1 MFLVKRFKSFKEFEE
16 GLINEEL
23 PQMSLEK
30 NSIRNNLINKYN
42 KRRGINRATKGI
54 AIAMLLLAI
63 SMPAI
68 TKGNLSYAEVYKN
81 IAESIYGKVVAFLP
95 DKDDGGFKFIET
107 ERTEDE
113 IEKYEKI
120 SMMNVAESYDEIKEQ
135 LEPGECARLI
145 YLEFYEATGGST
157 YIVQQP
163 IVFNDINSIRDY
175 GMDVSVPKYI
185 PKGYKLKEARLNFTP
200 RNISEEDMARY
211 DIMAEEAKKQ
221 NLVYTWEKVEDKIE
235 SNLVFEYIPKIKA
248 EGNDSIY
255 VEINL
260 TDFDAATQA
269 LVFEDSDYEVE
280 ITNIGDKE
288 VMEWN
293 YGSEDFYR
301 HYTFKMPNR
310 KYKTYDITI
319 AKDNSLL
326 TKEIENMIKSFE

>member
-1 MFLVKRFKSFKEFEE
+1 MKRFQSFDEFEE
-16 GLINEEL
+16 GLINGDI
-23 PQMSLEK
+23 PPTSLDK
-30 NSIRNNLINKYN
+30 ISIGDNVMNKSK
-42 KRRGINRATKGI
+42 KRRSISKATRGIV
-54 AIAMLLLAI
+54 IAMLLLTI
-63 SMPAI
+63 SIPAI
-68 TKGNLSYAEVYKN
+68 TNGNLSYAEIYKN

-145 YLEFYEATGGST
+145 HLEFYEATGGST
-157 YIVQQP
+157 YIVQRP

-175 GMDVSVPKYI
+175 GLDVSVPKYI

-200 RNISEEDMARY
+200 RDMSEEDMSRY

-235 SNLVFEYIPKIKA
+235 SNLVFEYIPKRKA
-248 EGNDSIY
+248 EGNNSIY

-280 ITNIGDKE
+280 IINIGDKE
-288 VMEWN
+288 VMQWN

-310 KYKTYDITI
+310 KYKTYDIII